1 MPVRQMGLDG
11 AGRFDAMNR
20 KRHIF
25 GPVPSRRLGFS
36 LGVDIIPY
44 KTCSF
49 DCVYCQLGRTTNKT
63 IQRRGYVPKQLII
76 SELKDY
82 LVEDRDKVDYITF
95 SGSGEPTLN
104 SKIGEMIGE
113 IKQMTDIP
121 TAVLTNGSLLFEVEV
136 RDGLRNA
143 DLVLPSLD
151 AVTQNIFERVN
162 RPHEGL
168 VTEKIIE
175 GLKKFRKEFDNEI
188 WLEVMLVKGINDDM
202 GEVERMADIIN
213 KINPDKIQLNT
224 VVRPP
229 SEPLAMPVYANEM
242 RKICRML
249 GEKAEIITPRARRA
263 MKAYEKDIE
272 NRILTL
278 LERRPC
284 TLEDISTV
292 LGINRNEAVKYLEV
306 LEEDRRVAKRIHK
319 NQTYFVV
326 SKDEM
331 RSM

>member
-1 MPVRQMGLDG
+1 MSQ
-11 AGRFDAMNR
+11 

-25 GPVPSRRLGFS
+25 GPVSSRRLGLS
-36 LGVDIIPY
+36 LGLDIVPY

-63 IQRRGYVPKQLII
+63 IHRREYVPKQLLT

-82 LVEDRDKVDYITF
+82 LAEDHDRIDYITF

-121 TAVLTNGSLLFEVEV
+121 IAVLTNGSLLFEKEV
-136 RDGLRNA
+136 RDELKNA
-143 DLVLPSLD
+143 DIVLPSMD
-151 AVTQNIFERVN
+151 AVTQDTFEMVN
-162 RPHEGL
+162 RPHDGL
-168 VTEKIIE
+168 KIENIID
-175 GLKKFRKEFDNEI
+175 GLKKFRKEFDNEM
-188 WLEVMLVKGINDDM
+188 WLEVMLVKGINDGG
-202 GEVERMADIIN
+202 GEIERMASAISE
-213 KINPDKIQLNT
+213 INPDKIQLNT

-229 SEPLAMPVYANEM
+229 CESFAMPVDAGEM
-242 RKICRML
+242 REICRML
-249 GEKAEIITPRARRA
+249 GKKAEIIMPRARKA
-263 MKAYEKDIE
+263 MKAYEKGVE
-272 NRILTL
+272 NEILTL
-278 LERRPC
+278 LKRRPC
-284 TLEDISTV
+284 TVGDISNV
-292 LGINRNEAVKYLEV
+292 LGIHRNEVVKYLEV
-306 LEEDRRVAKRIHK
+306 LEEDRRVAKRMHK

>member
-11 AGRFDAMNR
+11 AGRFDVMNR

-121 TAVLTNGSLLFEVEV
+121 IAVLTNGSLLFEVEV

-168 VTEKIIE
+168 VTEKTIE

-188 WLEVMLVKGINDDM
+188 WLEVMLVKGINDDR
-202 GEVERMADIIN
+202 GEVKRMADVISE
-213 KINPDKIQLNT
+213 INPDKIQLNT

-229 SEPLAMPVYANEM
+229 CEPLAMPLSTSEM
-242 RKICRML
+242 KEICKML
-249 GEKAEIITPRARRA
+249 SEKAEIITPRARKA
-263 MKAYEKDIE
+263 LKAYEKDIE
-272 NRILTL
+272 DEIVML
-278 LERRPC
+278 LKRRPC
-284 TLEDISTV
+284 TIGDISNF
-292 LGINRNEAVKYLEV
+292 LGIHRNEIIKYIEV
-306 LEEDRRVAKRIHK
+306 LEEDKRVVKRGHG
-319 NQTYFVV
+319 NQSYFVV
-326 SKDEM
+326 SEDEM